1 MVTGIQYLRKKG
13 GCKDQMSCLMLLQ
26 QLGLVHV
33 SMQEMSLK
41 ALNKIMQMVLD
52 AEEDLILLPSFLV
65 SSF

>member
-1 MVTGIQYLRKKG
+1 
-13 GCKDQMSCLMLLQ
+13 MSCLMLLQ